1 MAIIRTGLVQDTI
14 KCYSW
19 PNTVAATHGL
29 FDFIPSSLG
38 GVTMQ
43 LSCQTSEATGCSRHA
58 ATQKCFVLV
67 ASPIKCHSQNHV

>member
-29 FDFIPSSLG
+29 FDFTPSSLG

-43 LSCQTSEATGCSRHA
+43 LLCQTSEANGCSGQAMAR
-58 ATQKCFVLV
+58 KCFVYAV
-67 ASPIKCHSQNHV
+67 SPIKRNSQNHV